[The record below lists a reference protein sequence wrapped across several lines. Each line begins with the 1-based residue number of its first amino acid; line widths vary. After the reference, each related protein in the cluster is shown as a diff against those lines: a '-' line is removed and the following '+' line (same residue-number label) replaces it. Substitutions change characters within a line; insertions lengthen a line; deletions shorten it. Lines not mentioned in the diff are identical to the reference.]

1 MKTISKE
8 YKKMQKELHLNSDY
22 GSASIHFAT
31 IVSEILTVYQGKSL
45 CDYGAGKKRLAEA
58 LKELNNLPEL
68 YFPYDPAFPEY
79 GEPKKA
85 DLICCVD
92 VLEHIEPDFIDN
104 VIADLSSITT
114 KHCVCTVNRAP
125 AQKILSDGRNA
136 HLIQES
142 TSWWLEKFVK
152 HFEVIQV
159 TQLKAAHGFWL
170 LLKPKDSYISEQT
183 WHLKNKT

>member
-1 MKTISKE
+1 METISKE
-8 YKKMQKELHLNSDY
+8 YLLMQQELHLNTSY
-22 GSASIHFAT
+22 GVASVVFAPL
-31 IVSEILTVYQGKSL
+31 VSEIITAYESKSL

-58 LKELNNLPEL
+58 LKDLNNLPEL
-68 YFPYDPAFPEY
+68 YFPYDPIFPEY

-85 DLICCVD
+85 DLVSCID

-104 VIADLSSITT
+104 VITELSSITT
-114 KHCVCTVNRAP
+114 KHCFCTVNRAP

-159 TQLKAAHGFWL
+159 TQMKDSHGFWL
-170 LLKPKDSYISEQT
+170 LLKPKDLYVKEKEL
-183 WHLKNKT
+183 HLKVT

>member
-1 MKTISKE
+1 METISKE
-8 YKKMQKELHLNSDY
+8 YLLMQQELHLNTSY
-22 GSASIHFAT
+22 GVASVVFAPLL
-31 IVSEILTVYQGKSL
+31 SEIITAYDSKSL

-79 GEPKKA
+79 GEPKTA
-85 DLICCVD
+85 DLICCID

-104 VIADLSSITT
+104 VIADLLRITT

-125 AQKILSDGRNA
+125 AEKILSDGRNA

-159 TQLKAAHGFWL
+159 TQQQNAHGFWL
-170 LLKPKDSYISEQT
+170 VLKPKESYVKET
-183 WHLKNKT
+183 

>member
-1 MKTISKE
+1 MSTISKE
-8 YKKMQKELHLNSDY
+8 YLDMQKELHLNENY
-22 GSASIHFAT
+22 GVASLHFAPL
-31 IVSEILTVYQGKSL
+31 VSEILTAYQGKSL
-45 CDYGAGKKRLAEA
+45 CDYGAGKKRLLEG
-58 LKELNNLPEL
+58 LKKLNNAPEL

-92 VLEHIEPDFIDN
+92 VLEHIEPVYIDN
-104 VIADLSSITT
+104 VIAELSSITI
-114 KHCVCTVNRAP
+114 KHCFCTVNRGP
-125 AQKILSDGRNA
+125 AIKLLSDGRNA

-159 TQLKAAHGFWL
+159 SQMQDAHAFWI
-170 LLKPKDSYISEQT
+170 LLKPKESYV
-183 WHLKNKT
+183 KNT

>member
-1 MKTISKE
+1 METISKE
-8 YKKMQKELHLNSDY
+8 YLLMQKELHLNTGY
-22 GSASIHFAT
+22 GVASVVFAPLL
-31 IVSEILTVYQGKSL
+31 SEIITAYDSKSL
-45 CDYGAGKKRLAEA
+45 CDYGAGKKRLAET
-58 LKELNNLPEL
+58 LKELSNLPEL

-85 DLICCVD
+85 DLICCID

-104 VIADLSSITT
+104 VIAELSSITT
-114 KHCVCTVNRAP
+114 KHCFCTVNRAP
-125 AQKILSDGRNA
+125 AQKVLPDGRNA

-159 TQLKAAHGFWL
+159 TQMTDSHGFWL
-170 LLKPKDSYISEQT
+170 LLKPKELYVKEKEL
-183 WHLKNKT
+183 HLKTT

>member
-1 MKTISKE
+1 METISKE
-8 YKKMQKELHLNSDY
+8 YMLMQKELHLNSNY
-22 GSASIHFAT
+22 GSASVHFAP
-31 IVSEILTVYQGKSL
+31 IVSAIISSYQCKSL
-45 CDYGAGKKRLAEA
+45 SDYGAGKKRLAEA

-92 VLEHIEPDFIDN
+92 VLEHIEPVYIDN
-104 VIADLSSITT
+104 VIAELSSITI
-114 KHCVCTVNRAP
+114 KHCFCTVNRGP
-125 AQKILSDGRNA
+125 AIKLLSDGRNA

-159 TQLKAAHGFWL
+159 TQQKAADGFWMI
-170 LLKPKDSYISEQT
+170 LKPKGSFIS
-183 WHLKNKT
+183 

>member
-1 MKTISKE
+1 METISKE
-8 YKKMQKELHLNSDY
+8 YLLMQKELHLDSNY
-22 GSASIHFAT
+22 GSASVYFAP
-31 IVSEILTVYQGKSL
+31 IVSQILNAYQGKSL

-85 DLICCVD
+85 DLICCID

-104 VIADLSSITT
+104 VIAELSSITT
-114 KHCVCTVNRAP
+114 KLCVCTVNRAP
-125 AQKILSDGRNA
+125 AKKILPDGRNA

-159 TQLKAAHGFWL
+159 TQQQDAHGFWL
-170 LLKPKDSYISEQT
+170 LLKPTE
-183 WHLKNKT
+183 

>member
-1 MKTISKE
+1 METISKE
-8 YKKMQKELHLNSDY
+8 YLLMQKKLHLNTGY
-22 GSASIHFAT
+22 GVASVVFAPL
-31 IVSEILTVYQGKSL
+31 VSEIITAYDSKSL

-85 DLICCVD
+85 DLISCID

-104 VIADLSSITT
+104 VIAELSSITT
-114 KHCVCTVNRAP
+114 KHCFCTVNRAP
-125 AQKILSDGRNA
+125 AQKVLPDGRNA

-159 TQLKAAHGFWL
+159 TQMTDSHGFWL
-170 LLKPKDSYISEQT
+170 LLKPTELYVKEKEL
-183 WHLKNKT
+183 HLKTT